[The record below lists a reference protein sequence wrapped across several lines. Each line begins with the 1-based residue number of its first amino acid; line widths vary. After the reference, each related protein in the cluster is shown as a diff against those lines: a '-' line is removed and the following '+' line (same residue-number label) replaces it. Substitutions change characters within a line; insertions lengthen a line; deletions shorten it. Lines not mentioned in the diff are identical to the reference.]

1 MPGSPIGQQHACGR
15 IARNVVVAG
24 REETTRGTNTRG
36 TNTGSAGGAETNCG
50 EGVLAASG
58 GNVGPVTRRG
68 IAGRGA
74 LTPPSRRIGDGRG
87 GRFNRC
93 ALPTTAFL
101 EMAIRRPISA
111 VE

>member
-24 REETTRGTNTRG
+24 REETTRGTNTG
-36 TNTGSAGGAETNCG
+36 GAGGGGADTNCG

-87 GRFNRC
+87 GKFNRC

-101 EMAIRRPISA
+101 EMAMRRPISA